1 MSSNR
6 YLNAVLTII
15 AVELG
20 WLALTHAGVPVT
32 AQQAATPVVITG
44 IELEQDDTL
53 PVAVR
58 EFQLRDRNAFLPVAV
73 FGQVENPPQAARFQP
88 IDIRASAPLK
98 VDVDRPIRIA
108 EPVTVRIPV
117 TSSPRPGQ

>member
-1 MSSNR
+1 MGANR

-20 WLALTHAGVPVT
+20 WLALTHASVPVT

-58 EFQLRDRNAFLPVAV
+58 EIQLRDRNAFLPVAV
-73 FGQVENPPQAARFQP
+73 LGQVENRSQTERFQP